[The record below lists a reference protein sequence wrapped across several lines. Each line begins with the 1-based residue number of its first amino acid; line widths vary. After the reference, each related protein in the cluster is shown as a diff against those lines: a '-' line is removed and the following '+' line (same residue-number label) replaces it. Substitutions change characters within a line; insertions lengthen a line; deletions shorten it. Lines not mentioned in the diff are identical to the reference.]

1 MLGQKIILNKFK
13 RTETISSINPDYK
26 VIKPEITMRKKN
38 WKIHKYMEIKPNAT
52 GSSLV
57 D

>member
-26 VIKPEITMRKKN
+26 VIKPEITMRKK
-38 WKIHKYMEIKPNAT
+38 KT
-52 GSSLV
+52 GKFTNTWRLNQMLLGV
-57 D
+57 P